1 MDFHSMKRKQLQA
14 LCKKHNI
21 LANLTN
27 LEMANKLAS
36 LLKEKEKPMTRGRSC
51 LKNLG
56 EVVNEN
62 DSDGVNRQI
71 KKVRF
76 SPENEMFEFEGS
88 RADYVETKRGKRRK
102 SIINPVAKKGGLVT
116 YSVDNI
122 EACGEIMENPV
133 RTTRSRARKSLTG
146 GIITVDS
153 PRVVKKRTRNVERS
167 DSLEVRDGD
176 RGDHLASAVEKTM
189 VTTRRSLRS
198 GGVISEK
205 SKEAEEDVAVLR
217 KNQRVRSSKKN
228 VGTGGEIPDSGLD
241 ADCGIA
247 QPEKAL
253 RQSKRNER
261 KVKDYGLLNRVLEE
275 NEMERKGRTTQP
287 LNLWT
292 DNASE
297 LARETQIETEVKA
310 LGKLEVILQLEEP
323 SKRNERKVKDHG
335 IVNGNLVVNER
346 ARRGRTTRTQTL
358 VQGNASAP
366 ERKVSNETNVGAFGK
381 LEVVLQLE
389 EPSRRKGR
397 NSNRRESIMPQ
408 IEKVGTGGANWR
420 SRRGGSRQELVG
432 ISDVM
437 DETANNTGKPL
448 KRRREKI
455 TEGTV
460 VTEAAAFAE
469 EPPRRS
475 TRIAAQTDGATLAI
489 ETAKAVGRENMQ
501 SRSKHPNTEVEP
513 LSECTLAI
521 KEPPALNA
529 EVSVPENVGSS
540 ITTVLNSGEVPNDKR
555 FIEKSLSTEVS
566 VETGDIEEAKALE
579 MVNSVVSLASESV
592 KLQNDHAGVPLF
604 SVSDAEVDKEEPIQD
619 DTNRVNEDDLESH
632 SGKRSIESNSSNS
645 FEPEPEPEP
654 EPEEELNVSAD
665 VGSPLA
671 TSVDVG
677 CSLVERTDC
686 EAKPSDNLDVGKEME
701 GDEELDSPKHTDS
714 SLVVA
719 HHEVDYD
726 TASVLKELKVV
737 ELEDSDSVGEPIK
750 QEFVVEN
757 HLAKSNE
764 SRGSKKNSENVS
776 DEVGELSVLDIS
788 GEERIRSTQVKDR
801 KTDDPEICA
810 VGVEEQESAI
820 CSFRMQNIT
829 MDTLLTENVSAS
841 KGLPVT
847 DPGSSELEVADGTSS
862 PALSSSK
869 KVSEDTNWKTKCS
882 GRNSSLKKHHLMEAC
897 TESRD
902 VDEIRGLIMVNL
914 DGTQASSSVKLQSG
928 SVEKERH
935 ILASKSLV
943 VPEKQNM
950 VLVASNLFLGDMHKG
965 TANVLASPSQIKSG
979 DFEDR
984 DISVVFTGT
993 SFGADGFSPVPQ
1005 AEHVAKPS
1013 SNLTFGDHLEREE
1026 LSCKYTQ
1033 SRGVTKADFASEND
1047 KYSVLEVQTFI
1058 EFQEVCRF
1066 SEPRAH
1072 DRVCESHSTGPSESE
1087 GKGEDCENTS
1097 NNAVD
1102 TRVLD
1107 PSHGEIIT
1115 PNMVEQ
1121 NNEEAELLEK
1131 ISLSNMVTTKVVSEK
1146 MIDFQIASAGYSVGT
1161 PLTPLNAPG
1170 CKGSPIDVE
1179 VTNTTEPAIS
1189 IVNETQED
1197 NSIIIELEE
1206 SSKYDIEFHHGIM
1219 SNSDGFISDKGN
1231 KNCSQEKIEDA
1242 LEEMANKPKVLL
1254 SVERALPPVDEETG
1268 YDHLEG
1274 HFLSNLNKLS
1284 GQFTGIIETDSLHSS
1299 EKIKE
1304 ASMTIFAN
1312 GKETLFSVERG
1323 GVQAQDIL
1331 APVITPESSLVVNN
1345 ELLPSS
1351 ESTPL
1356 KDDSEIVL
1364 EEGLKTLFATPAN
1377 NRSPTVSNMK
1387 NGSLN
1392 SEDPPEVVGLVENVD
1407 EKMVHKRNTS
1417 PNSSEEITN
1426 EDSDGSADVEFTEVD
1441 GSGYTGFDSFT
1452 SKDGDA
1458 REDEETD
1465 ESRFCGNASKE
1476 DTSIEVL
1483 QHSVEAGNAP
1493 IMPERD
1499 TDKNDYY
1506 KETGEGNEFTAKSHV
1521 MSADTDCQCSK
1532 ATTIT
1537 TCTDLQYQAFSTS
1550 STREMSVSESRLSVE
1565 NERED
1570 EGTRSNSNDYVN
1582 AQVIQSAIVT
1592 EAKKN
1597 DESIE
1602 GDLHLEDSEHAIDE
1616 EKVEYLPEFE
1626 FGDSSNCK
1634 DQVNSSGDASLAET
1648 TCKESEVSEKK
1659 IITEFIKSTSEC
1671 SNEPDLLEGE
1681 KEGTLSPFDQLG
1693 ISKIVLDVCVKSSI
1707 RDFNDLEVSDM
1718 LSDKDAK
1725 ENVIS
1730 AVSEADFDHKDSGIV
1745 LMEDTHTTNLE
1756 HGEMNHNVDKG
1767 EVITELDTTTS
1778 TVPEKL
1784 TKRQRDEALVEV
1796 ANKFDGAVTQVDEVL
1811 SNDFTCHEIEM
1822 VQELDKCSLVSPH
1835 EIASADNEH
1844 GDVETSVDVAGTKP
1858 QVEEMKLDDLDSH
1871 KDGAGMEE
1879 KLNLVDNNSYAEDDV
1894 SQGYVDSCLDH
1905 EKVPKKA
1912 SCQQLNVS
1920 DSDGKENE
1928 AHVHNGDIGSDADGR
1943 EVTEVEQDDPFDD
1956 CGFTVSSLVST
1967 DCNEK
1972 RGSTP
1977 ISMNKSFLEDK
1988 DARVGETIA
1997 GTIDSISSCIAEGPS
2012 IEENV
2017 KNKEKNSVEQSVG
2030 NEDAFV
2036 DGSDGLALINFFCGN
2051 ETESITEADEVHG
2064 SWHNCNDTVHTNGD
2078 TKEYTEQ
2085 QNFRGTMRY
2094 GAAELSL
2101 ESNMFS
2107 SWEIDMFLG
2116 DEVMNSTSEILETHF
2131 ACEDNTIVPEDQ
2143 FDKHNQSMETG
2154 KVAEINSTYL
2164 ASNGSVF
2171 EGDEALN
2178 KAKEVTNKSNDC
2190 KYSENYLFEVEK
2202 SSIPMQDVILTE
2214 VSNPEGSDLS
2224 ASADQRVE
2232 SGFKSSEEAR
2242 VGDENALKSKP
2253 ATEGQSLQ
2261 LDDLA
2266 ATDRGELLNST
2277 TNKRKN
2283 AETSRIQGTP
2293 MKLVTTLD
2301 MKENAPSI
2309 KRQNLDTTTV
2319 RPTTKRRALEELR
2332 KQ

>member
-1 MDFHSMKRKQLQA
+1 
-14 LCKKHNI
+14 
-21 LANLTN
+21 
-27 LEMANKLAS
+27 
-36 LLKEKEKPMTRGRSC
+36 MTRGRSC

-146 GIITVDS
+146 GIIPVDS

-176 RGDHLASAVEKTM
+176 RGDHLASAVEETM

-198 GGVISEK
+198 RGVISEK

-217 KNQRVRSSKKN
+217 KNQRVRSSKKKN
-228 VGTGGEIPDSGLD
+228 VGTSDEIPEDSGLD

-261 KVKDYGLLNRVLEE
+261 KVKDYGLLNRVLGE
-275 NEMERKGRTTQP
+275 NEMDRKGRTTQP

-297 LARETQIETEVKA
+297 LERETQIETEVKA

-323 SKRNERKVKDHG
+323 SKRNEREVKDHG

-366 ERKVSNETNVGAFGK
+366 ERKVSNETNVEAFGK

-389 EPSRRKGR
+389 EPSRRKGI

-437 DETANNTGKPL
+437 DETANNTGKPP

-489 ETAKAVGRENMQ
+489 ETDKAVGRENMQ
-501 SRSKHPNTEVEP
+501 SRSKHPNPEVEP

-555 FIEKSLSTEVS
+555 FIEKSLSTEVF
-566 VETGDIEEAKALE
+566 VETSDIEKAKALE
-579 MVNSVVSLASESV
+579 MMNSVVSLASESV
-592 KLQNDHAGVPLF
+592 KLQNDHAEEVRLF
-604 SVSDAEVDKEEPIQD
+604 SVSDAEVDKKEPIQD

-632 SGKRSIESNSSNS
+632 SGKRSRESNSSNS
-645 FEPEPEPEP
+645 FEP

-701 GDEELDSPKHTDS
+701 GGEELDSPKHIDS

-719 HHEVDYD
+719 HHEVDDD
-726 TASVLKELKVV
+726 TASVLRELKVM
-737 ELEDSDSVGEPIK
+737 ELDNSDSVGEPIK

-788 GEERIRSTQVKDR
+788 SEERIRSTQVKDK

-810 VGVEEQESAI
+810 VGAEEQESAI

-847 DPGSSELEVADGTSS
+847 DPGLSELEVADGSSS

-882 GRNSSLKKHHLMEAC
+882 ERNSSLKKHHLMEAC
-897 TESRD
+897 AESRD

-914 DGTQASSSVKLQSG
+914 DGTQASSSVKLQSD

-935 ILASKSLV
+935 ILASESLV

-950 VLVASNLFLGDMHKG
+950 VLVASNHNLFLGDMHKG
-965 TANVLASPSQIKSG
+965 TANDLASPSQIKSG

-1033 SRGVTKADFASEND
+1033 SRGVTKA
-1047 KYSVLEVQTFI
+1047 VLEVQTFI

-1066 SEPRAH
+1066 SEPRTH
-1072 DRVCESHSTGPSESE
+1072 DRVCASHSTGPSESE

-1107 PSHGEIIT
+1107 PSHGEIIN

-1131 ISLSNMVTTKVVSEK
+1131 ISLSNMVTTKVVPEK

-1161 PLTPLNAPG
+1161 LLTPLNAPG
-1170 CKGSPIDVE
+1170 CKGSPIGVE
-1179 VTNTTEPAIS
+1179 VTNTTESAIS

-1219 SNSDGFISDKGN
+1219 SNSDGFTSDKGN

-1242 LEEMANKPKVLL
+1242 LEEMANKPEVLL

-1274 HFLSNLNKLS
+1274 HFLSNLNELS
-1284 GQFTGIIETDSLHSS
+1284 GQFTGIETDSLHSS

-1304 ASMTIFAN
+1304 ASMSIFAN

-1345 ELLPSS
+1345 GLLPSS

-1392 SEDPPEVVGLVENVD
+1392 SVGLVENVD
-1407 EKMVHKRNTS
+1407 EKMAHKRNTS
-1417 PNSSEEITN
+1417 PNASEETTN

-1465 ESRFCGNASKE
+1465 GSRFCGNASKE

-1521 MSADTDCQCSK
+1521 MSADTDCQCSE

-1537 TCTDLQYQAFSTS
+1537 TCTDLQYQAKSWVSPPRASALHVRGSVRSVSPASLKSPKLSIYNLETTPPIAFGTS

-1570 EGTRSNSNDYVN
+1570 EGTRSNSNDSVN
-1582 AQVIQSAIVT
+1582 AQVIQPAIVT
-1592 EAKKN
+1592 EVKKN

-1602 GDLHLEDSEHAIDE
+1602 GDRHLEDSEHAIDE
-1616 EKVEYLPEFE
+1616 EKAEYLPEFE
-1626 FGDSSNCK
+1626 FEFGDSSDCK

-1671 SNEPDLLEGE
+1671 SNEPDLLEEGE

-1693 ISKIVLDVCVKSSI
+1693 ISKIVLDVWVKSSI
-1707 RDFNDLEVSDM
+1707 RDFNDLEISDM

-1756 HGEMNHNVDKG
+1756 HGEMNHNVSNVDKD
-1767 EVITELDTTTS
+1767 EVITELDIITS

-1811 SNDFTCHEIEM
+1811 SNDFACHEIEM

-1844 GDVETSVDVAGTKP
+1844 SDVETSVDVAGTKP

-1879 KLNLVDNNSYAEDDV
+1879 RLNLVDNNSYAEDDV
-1894 SQGYVDSCLDH
+1894 SQGYIDSCLDH

-1912 SCQQLNVS
+1912 SCPQLNVS

-1943 EVTEVEQDDPFDD
+1943 EVTEVEQDDLFDD

-1977 ISMNKSFLEDK
+1977 TSMNKSFLEDK
-1988 DARVGETIA
+1988 DVGVGETIA

-2036 DGSDGLALINFFCGN
+2036 DGSDGLALINLFCGN

-2078 TKEYTEQ
+2078 MKEYTEQ
-2085 QNFRGTMRY
+2085 QNFRGTMGY
-2094 GAAELSL
+2094 GAAELRL

-2116 DEVMNSTSEILETHF
+2116 DEVMNSTSEIHETHF

-2143 FDKHNQSMETG
+2143 FESMETG
-2154 KVAEINSTYL
+2154 KVAEINSTYF

-2178 KAKEVTNKSNDC
+2178 EAKEVTNKSNDC
-2190 KYSENYLFEVEK
+2190 KYSENYLVEVEK
-2202 SSIPMQDVILTE
+2202 SSIPMQDVILIE
-2214 VSNPEGSDLS
+2214 VSNPKGSDLS
-2224 ASADQRVE
+2224 ASVDQRVE
-2232 SGFKSSEEAR
+2232 SGFKSSEEER
-2242 VGDENALKSKP
+2242 VGDENALESNP

-2283 AETSRIQGTP
+2283 AETSRIQGPP

>member
-1 MDFHSMKRKQLQA
+1 MDFHSMQRKQLQA

-21 LANLTN
+21 PANLTN
-27 LEMANKLAS
+27 LEMANKLAF
-36 LLKEKEKPMTRGRSC
+36 LLKEKEKTMTRGRSC

-62 DSDGVNRQI
+62 DSDGVNKQI

-102 SIINPVAKKGGLVT
+102 SIINPVAKKGGFVT
-116 YSVDNI
+116 CSVDNI

-133 RTTRSRARKSLTG
+133 RTRSWARKSLTG
-146 GIITVDS
+146 GIIPVDS

-176 RGDHLASAVEKTM
+176 RGDHLASAVEETM

-198 GGVISEK
+198 RGVIREK
-205 SKEAEEDVAVLR
+205 SKEAVEDVAVLR
-217 KNQRVRSSKKN
+217 KNQRVRSSKKKN
-228 VGTGGEIPDSGLD
+228 VGTGDEIPEDSGLD
-241 ADCGIA
+241 ADCGIT

-253 RQSKRNER
+253 RRSKRNER
-261 KVKDYGLLNRVLEE
+261 KVKDYGLLNRVLGE
-275 NEMERKGRTTQP
+275 NEMDRKGRTTQP

-297 LARETQIETEVKA
+297 LAREMQIETEVKA
-310 LGKLEVILQLEEP
+310 LGKLEVILQLEKP

-366 ERKVSNETNVGAFGK
+366 ERKVSNETNVEAFGK

-408 IEKVGTGGANWR
+408 VEKVGTGGANWR

-437 DETANNTGKPL
+437 DETANTGKPL
-448 KRRREKI
+448 KRRRERI
-455 TEGTV
+455 AEETV

-489 ETAKAVGRENMQ
+489 EIDKAVGREHMQ
-501 SRSKHPNTEVEP
+501 SRSKHPNPGVEP

-579 MVNSVVSLASESV
+579 MMNSVVSLASESV
-592 KLQNDHAGVPLF
+592 KLQNDHAEEVPLF
-604 SVSDAEVDKEEPIQD
+604 SVGDAKVDKEEPIQD
-619 DTNRVNEDDLESH
+619 DTNRINEDDLESH
-632 SGKRSIESNSSNS
+632 SGKRSRESNSSNS
-645 FEPEPEPEP
+645 FEPEPEP

-701 GDEELDSPKHTDS
+701 GDEELDSPKHIDS

-719 HHEVDYD
+719 HHEVDDD

-764 SRGSKKNSENVS
+764 IRGSKKNSENVS
-776 DEVGELSVLDIS
+776 DEVRELSVLDIS
-788 GEERIRSTQVKDR
+788 GEERIRSTQGKDK

-810 VGVEEQESAI
+810 VGAEEQESAI

-914 DGTQASSSVKLQSG
+914 DGTQASSSVKLKSV

-935 ILASKSLV
+935 ILASESLV
-943 VPEKQNM
+943 VPEKQNI
-950 VLVASNLFLGDMHKG
+950 VLVASNHNLFLGDMHKG
-965 TANVLASPSQIKSG
+965 TANDLASPSQIKSG

-1033 SRGVTKADFASEND
+1033 SRGVTEADFASEND

-1066 SEPRAH
+1066 SEPRTH

-1087 GKGEDCENTS
+1087 GKGEDFENTS

-1161 PLTPLNAPG
+1161 PLTPLNALG
-1170 CKGSPIDVE
+1170 CKGSPIGVE

-1189 IVNETQED
+1189 IVNETQE
-1197 NSIIIELEE
+1197 
-1206 SSKYDIEFHHGIM
+1206 
-1219 SNSDGFISDKGN
+1219 
-1231 KNCSQEKIEDA
+1231 A
-1242 LEEMANKPKVLL
+1242 
-1254 SVERALPPVDEETG
+1254 
-1268 YDHLEG
+1268 
-1274 HFLSNLNKLS
+1274 
-1284 GQFTGIIETDSLHSS
+1284 
-1299 EKIKE
+1299 
-1304 ASMTIFAN
+1304 
-1312 GKETLFSVERG
+1312 
-1323 GVQAQDIL
+1323 
-1331 APVITPESSLVVNN
+1331 SLVVNN

-1364 EEGLKTLFATPAN
+1364 EKGLKTLFATPAN

-1392 SEDPPEVVGLVENVD
+1392 SENPQEVVGLVENVD
-1407 EKMVHKRNTS
+1407 EKMAHKRNTS
-1417 PNSSEEITN
+1417 PNASEEITN
-1426 EDSDGSADVEFTEVD
+1426 EDSDGTADVEFTEVD
-1441 GSGYTGFDSFT
+1441 GSGYTGFDLFT

-1465 ESRFCGNASKE
+1465 GSRFCGNASKE
-1476 DTSIEVL
+1476 DTGIEVL

-1493 IMPERD
+1493 ILPERD
-1499 TDKNDYY
+1499 TDKTDYY

-1521 MSADTDCQCSK
+1521 MTADTDCQCSE

-1537 TCTDLQYQAFSTS
+1537 TCTDLQYQAFGTS
-1550 STREMSVSESRLSVE
+1550 STTEMSVSESRLSVE

-1570 EGTRSNSNDYVN
+1570 EGTRSNSNDSVN

-1626 FGDSSNCK
+1626 FGDSSDCK

-1659 IITEFIKSTSEC
+1659 ITTEFIKRTSEC
-1671 SNEPDLLEGE
+1671 SNEPDLLEEGE

-1693 ISKIVLDVCVKSSI
+1693 ISKIVLDVWVKSSI

-1745 LMEDTHTTNLE
+1745 FMEDTHTTNLE
-1756 HGEMNHNVDKG
+1756 HGEMNHNVSNVDKD
-1767 EVITELDTTTS
+1767 EVITELDITTS
-1778 TVPEKL
+1778 TVLEKL
-1784 TKRQRDEALVEV
+1784 AKRQRDEDLVEV

-1811 SNDFTCHEIEM
+1811 SNDFACHEIEM

-1912 SCQQLNVS
+1912 SCPQLNVS
-1920 DSDGKENE
+1920 DSDGKQNE
-1928 AHVHNGDIGSDADGR
+1928 AHVHTGDIGSDADGR
-1943 EVTEVEQDDPFDD
+1943 EVTEVEQDDLFDD

-1972 RGSTP
+1972 KGSTP
-1977 ISMNKSFLEDK
+1977 TSMNKSFQEDK
-1988 DARVGETIA
+1988 DVGVGETIA
-1997 GTIDSISSCIAEGPS
+1997 GTIDSISSCIAEGPR
-2012 IEENV
+2012 IKENV

-2036 DGSDGLALINFFCGN
+2036 DGSDGLALINLFCGN
-2051 ETESITEADEVHG
+2051 ETASITGADEVHG

-2078 TKEYTEQ
+2078 TKEHTKQ
-2085 QNFRGTMRY
+2085 QNFRGTMGY

-2101 ESNMFS
+2101 QSNMFS
-2107 SWEIDMFLG
+2107 CWEIDMFLG
-2116 DEVMNSTSEILETHF
+2116 DEVMNSTSEIHETHF

-2143 FDKHNQSMETG
+2143 FDKHNQSMEAG
-2154 KVAEINSTYL
+2154 KVAEINSTDF
-2164 ASNGSVF
+2164 ASNRSVF

-2178 KAKEVTNKSNDC
+2178 EAKEVTNKSNDC
-2190 KYSENYLFEVEK
+2190 NYSENYLVEVEK

-2224 ASADQRVE
+2224 ASVDQRVE
-2232 SGFKSSEEAR
+2232 SGFKSSEEER
-2242 VGDENALKSKP
+2242 VGYENALKSNP
-2253 ATEGQSLQ
+2253 AMEGQSLQ

-2319 RPTTKRRALEELR
+2319 RPMTKRRALEELR